1 MNLLVGMLKMG
12 EAVRTCVW
20 GGATWHEVLIPV
32 AMWVPVDH
40 PTGEWALGFGPGL
53 KEQLFLKNNFVMDL

>member
-1 MNLLVGMLKMG
+1 MNLLVGMLKVG

-40 PTGEWALGFGPGL
+40 PTGERALGFVPGL
-53 KEQLFLKNNFVMDL
+53 KD